1 MVDYAIYLE
10 ASGPLSS
17 DPSASNP
24 LHERISAL
32 ITDVTHSVNHTS
44 YVSLRH
50 RPIAVSIE
58 TKTISRPEEEAR
70 VQLAIWV
77 AAQLER
83 IRSLATD
90 TAYLAST
97 GAPTKASRRKNP
109 KVLLKELDRNVVLGR
124 MVFPLLYVQSAQW
137 TVLFARPSSSPLADR
152 SIVSSYLILIST
164 LAKS

>member
-10 ASGPLSS
+10 ASGSSSS
-17 DPSASNP
+17 DPSASSP
-24 LHERISAL
+24 LYERISAL

-58 TKTISRPEEEAR
+58 TKTISRPEEESR

-83 IRSLATD
+83 IRSLATE
-90 TAYLAST
+90 TAYLAPIG
-97 GAPTKASRRKNP
+97 GATKASRRKNP
-109 KVLLKELDRNVVLGR
+109 KVLSKELDRNAVLSR

-137 TVLFARPSSSPLADR
+137 AVLFARPSSSPLADR
-152 SIVSSYLILIST
+152 SIVSFCLILIST
-164 LAKS
+164 LA

>member
-1 MVDYAIYLE
+1 TMRY
-10 ASGPLSS
+10 
-17 DPSASNP
+17 
-24 LHERISAL
+24 
-32 ITDVTHSVNHTS
+32 T
-44 YVSLRH
+44 LRH

-83 IRSLATD
+83 IT
-90 TAYLAST
+90 TET
-97 GAPTKASRRKNP
+97 
-109 KVLLKELDRNVVLGR
+109 LDRNAVLRR

-152 SIVSSYLILIST
+152 SVTIFPSIILGETSSVLGTYRVLWGLRVLEQWIDTTYRNWWEEL
-164 LAKS
+164 LD